1 MATKKKAESKD
12 ATMVTLP
19 GNASFAGNKPT
30 TAAPPFPLDEG
41 HYFSLP
47 VTSRNSHSGMRG
59 LDAAHVRAIQRALHM
74 PETGRYTFATATAV
88 GQWQRS
94 QHRPVTRVVDKDTWE
109 ALLQK

>member
-1 MATKKKAESKD
+1 MTTKKKAESKD
-12 ATMVTLP
+12 ATFKTLT
-19 GNASFAGNKPT
+19 GDTKAVGQRKS
-30 TAAPPFPLDEG
+30 AAPPFPLEEG